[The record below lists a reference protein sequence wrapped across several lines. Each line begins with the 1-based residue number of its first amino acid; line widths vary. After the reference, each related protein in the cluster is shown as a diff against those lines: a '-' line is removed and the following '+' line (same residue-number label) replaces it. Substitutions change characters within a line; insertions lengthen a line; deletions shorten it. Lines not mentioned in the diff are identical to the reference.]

1 MMPTAGDVA
10 LACVSLLVDELARAG
25 LCGACISPGSR
36 STPIA
41 LAFARHP
48 LVSVDIHLDERS
60 AGFFALGMAKSTGRP
75 AAVVCTSGTAAA
87 NFLPAIVE
95 AHHAGVPL
103 IALTADRPPE
113 LQGIGANQTIDQ
125 IKIFGSFVRRF
136 VEAGVPEAH
145 PEAAGY
151 WRSLG
156 ARAAAWAAGP
166 PAGPVHINLAFREP
180 LTPTGAQVDLGPD
193 AAGRPAGAAWE
204 RPSRASNFAPVI
216 SGEGAQGLAALIRG
230 VERGKY
236 SPGLED
242 ARARA
247 AADALMDSWDEPF
260 EGRVARDLYAALPQ
274 GAVLVVASSMPVRDL
289 VAFAA
294 PRPGVRVLSNR
305 GASGI
310 DGFVSTVLGVAAAG
324 SPTYALGGDLS
335 FLHDA
340 GALLWNG
347 RRARRVV
354 FVVVNNNGGGIF
366 DLLAQAGL
374 PEHEQLFVTPHD
386 LDLAKLAAAAGAFHQ
401 RVQRAQDFLPALA
414 RTDSQEGLSIVEV
427 SIDRARAVAARQAV
441 QQAVREALAPAENDS
456 LEKSGGFG
464 WTRKG

>member
-1 MMPTAGDVA
+1 MQTAGDVA
-10 LACVSLLVDELARAG
+10 FACVSLLVDELVRAG
-25 LCGACISPGSR
+25 LCGACIAPGSR

-48 LVSVDIHLDERS
+48 LIDVEVHLDERS
-60 AGFFALGMAKSTGRP
+60 AAFFALGMAKATGRP
-75 AAVVCTSGTAAA
+75 AAVVCTSGTAVA
-87 NFLPAIVE
+87 NLLPAIVE
-95 AHHAGVPL
+95 ASHAAVPV

-113 LQGIGANQTIDQ
+113 LHGIGANQTIDQ

-145 PEAAGY
+145 PEAARY

-180 LTPTGAQVDLGPD
+180 LTPTGAQVDLGPS
-193 AAGRPAGAAWE
+193 GEMWE
-204 RPSRASNFAPVI
+204 RASSFAPAP
-216 SGEGAQGLAALIRG
+216 SDEGAQELAALIRG

-236 SPGLED
+236 SPRLED
-242 ARARA
+242 PSARA
-247 AADALMDSWDEPF
+247 AVDVLIDSWDEPF

-274 GAVLVVASSMPVRDL
+274 GAVLVVSSSMPVRDL
-289 VAFAA
+289 VAFAV
-294 PRPGVRVLSNR
+294 PRQGVRVLSNR

-324 SPTYALGGDLS
+324 SPTYALAGDLS
-335 FLHDA
+335 LLHDA
-340 GALLWNG
+340 GALLWNA
-347 RRARRVV
+347 RRARHAV

-366 DLLAQAGL
+366 DLLAQASL
-374 PEHEQLFVTPHD
+374 PEHEQLFVTPHN

-414 RTDSQEGLSIVEV
+414 RADSQEGSSIIEV
-427 SIDRARAVAARQAV
+427 SIDRAQAVAARQAIRQTV
-441 QQAVREALAPAENDS
+441 AEVLAPSEI
-456 LEKSGGFG
+456 GGG
-464 WTRKG
+464 